1 MNQILIN
8 NQNVL
13 IKEYEGKR
21 VITFKDIDMV
31 HNRPEGTA
39 RKRFNDNKKHFIEGE
54 DFYILDQPSEIRTL
68 GITRP
73 QGGTP
78 QSVTLIAESGYLMLA
93 KSLTDDLSWD
103 VQRKLVNDYFTV
115 KDIQQRMT
123 SAEIIAGIANNAVE
137 MSASRKCLKSSS
149 RNSKRKLKM

>member
-1 MNQILIN
+1 MNEILIN
-8 NQNVL
+8 NQNVR
-13 IKEYEGKR
+13 IKGYEGKR

-31 HNRPEGTA
+31 HDRPEGTA
-39 RKRFNDNKKHFIEGE
+39 RRNFNTNKKHFIEGE
-54 DFYILDQPSEIRTL
+54 DFYILDQPNEIRTL

-103 VQRKLVNDYFTV
+103 VQRKLVNDYFTAA
-115 KDIQQRMT
+115 DIALVTGQT
-123 SAEIIAGIANNAVE
+123 EEEVNKFVE
-137 MSASRKCLKSSS
+137 SNEDEL
-149 RNSKRKLKM
+149 LKMGAIVEVSSPFFN

>member
-1 MNQILIN
+1 MTTRNIL
-8 NQNVL
+8 L
-13 IKEYEGKR
+13 R
-21 VITFKDIDMV
+21 
-31 HNRPEGTA
+31 
-39 RKRFNDNKKHFIEGE
+39 GE

-103 VQRKLVNDYFTV
+103 VQRKLVNDYFTAA
-115 KDIQQRMT
+115 DIALVTGQT
-123 SAEIIAGIANNAVE
+123 EEEVNKFVE
-137 MSASRKCLKSSS
+137 SNEDEL
-149 RNSKRKLKM
+149 LKMGAIVEVSSPFFN